1 MWLDP
6 PFNMII
12 TGPTNCG
19 KTEYIM
25 RLLTGP
31 YLRKFEYVV
40 FICPT
45 FLNNKTYDK
54 RFIYKDDD
62 VIVFDPDIDQIDATL
77 QLVHKQYKNTNT
89 LIVLD
94 DCASSRDMKQRSDE
108 LVRLGFSARH
118 DGLSVWVLTQQ
129 YTSIAKPF
137 RENIGMLVLFY
148 TPNKTDMDTIVRE
161 YGMELDKSKVSSLIK
176 RLKEKPFSN
185 LIFRLRH
192 PYNIFLN
199 I

>member
-1 MWLDP
+1 MWLNP
-6 PFNMII
+6 PFNAII
-12 TGPTNCG
+12 SGPTASG

-25 RLLTGP
+25 WLLTGP
-31 YLRKFEYVV
+31 YFRKFEYVV

-45 FLNNKTYDK
+45 FLNNKAYDK
-54 RFIYKDDD
+54 KFIYKDDD
-62 VIVFDPDIDQIDATL
+62 VMVFDPDIDQIDATL

-94 DCASSRDMKQRSDE
+94 DCASSRDVKRRSDE

-148 TPNKTDMDTIVRE
+148 TPNKTDITTIVRE
-161 YGMELDKSKVSSLIK
+161 YGMELDKKDVIGLIK
-176 RLKEKPFSN
+176 RLKENPHSKV
-185 LIFRLRH
+185 IFHLRN
-192 PYNIFLN
+192 PYNIYFSS
-199 I
+199 

>member
-25 RLLTGP
+25 RLLTGQ
-31 YLRKFEYVV
+31 YLRKFDHVV

-137 RENIGMLVLFY
+137 RENIGMLVLLY
-148 TPNKTDMDTIVRE
+148 AE
-161 YGMELDKSKVSSLIK
+161 
-176 RLKEKPFSN
+176 
-185 LIFRLRH
+185 
-192 PYNIFLN
+192 
-199 I
+199 